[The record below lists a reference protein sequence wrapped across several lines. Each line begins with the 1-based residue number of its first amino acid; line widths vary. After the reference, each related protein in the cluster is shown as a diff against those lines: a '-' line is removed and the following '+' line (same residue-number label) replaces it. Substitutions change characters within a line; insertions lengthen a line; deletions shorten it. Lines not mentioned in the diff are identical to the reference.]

1 MAYPNKLCRKLQAV
15 NQPEISS
22 SDKSPAGIMLIGIQV
37 IVNKG
42 MKTNNIGNLRNYFVR
57 KLIIG

>member
-42 MKTNNIGNLRNYFVR
+42 MKTNNIGNLRNY
-57 KLIIG
+57 L